1 VGDTAPAARVDGTAS
16 ADASADMNSVAFGTK
31 RAFHG
36 FLRVTRKALASVG
49 LTAARFDLM
58 QPLLAERGDRA
69 YSLRQS
75 ELRRVLGVT
84 AGVVSRMLR
93 ALEALGLVERTRGY
107 DRRQRDVTLTARGM
121 DCMRRARRLLLRG
134 VQRMVWD
141 AICFGRS
148 RDSWQRIVHMDTL
161 ESYLDVLRRHFGDTA
176 RLYYPWGHPDD

>member
-1 VGDTAPAARVDGTAS
+1 
-16 ADASADMNSVAFGTK
+16 MNAIAFGTK

-58 QPLLAERGDRA
+58 QPLLAERGH
-69 YSLRQS
+69 STCWLLQS
-75 ELRRVLGVT
+75 ELRRQLGVT

-93 ALEALGLVERTRGY
+93 ALEALGLVERAKSS
-107 DRRQRDVTLTARGM
+107 DRRQRIVMLTARGI

-134 VQRMVWD
+134 VQRIVCD

-148 RDSWQRIVHMDTL
+148 RDPEERFIHMERL